1 MANGNGNSGGGNRG
15 DGNRGDAAVLEREVA
30 ADSLAIAGG
39 GEVDIQVTTARRY
52 PRSITQ
58 FVRKAQEMATLTP
71 EIAASCIYAIPRDG
85 KTVEGPSARFAEVM
99 VSAWGNMRA
108 EGKTIGDD
116 GQFVTARGTAWDVE
130 SNVAIAF
137 EVKRRI
143 TKANGQ
149 TFNADMV
156 MTTGNAA
163 SSIALRNAILKVI
176 PTAFWKPIYNSVRQV
191 IAGDAKTFAV
201 RRDDMLKAFAVM
213 GVTVERVCAAIGVK
227 GKADIT
233 LEHMATLTGFYNALK
248 DGDTT
253 IEEAFPE
260 GGGLGAFQAPRRKS
274 EAASQDGQNG
284 AQTSA
289 TTAETQ
295 TSTTAADASQGTMDG
310 VVTVADVVVGKGKVN
325 GKDAVKF
332 SVVLTDGRKA
342 DTFDPKVVQ
351 FAQTAKA
358 STHET
363 QMVVHDG
370 AITRLIVTDDDGQK
384 FEAVPE
390 NGK

>member
-1 MANGNGNSGGGNRG
+1 
-15 DGNRGDAAVLEREVA
+15 
-30 ADSLAIAGG
+30 
-39 GEVDIQVTTARRY
+39 
-52 PRSITQ
+52 
-58 FVRKAQEMATLTP
+58 MATLTP

-332 SVVLTDGRKA
+332 SVVLTDGREGGHVRSEGRPVGA
-342 DTFDPKVVQ
+342 DG
-351 FAQTAKA
+351 
-358 STHET
+358 EG
-363 QMVVHDG
+363 VH
-370 AITRLIVTDDDGQK
+370 A
-384 FEAVPE
+384 
-390 NGK
+390 